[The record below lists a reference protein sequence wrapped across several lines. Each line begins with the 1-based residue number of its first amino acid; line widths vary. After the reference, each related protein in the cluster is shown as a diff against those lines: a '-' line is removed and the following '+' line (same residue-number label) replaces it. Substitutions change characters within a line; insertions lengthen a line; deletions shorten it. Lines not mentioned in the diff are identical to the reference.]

1 MSNYDLVDIWRV
13 RNPTLHGDAK
23 LLSNDLL
30 FGVDLC
36 PQVVIIPVLN
46 SNYGQIWLMIEVE
59 IIGNSTAPFLRI
71 ISLFL
76 I

>member
-13 RNPTLHGDAK
+13 RNPTLHGDA
-23 LLSNDLL
+23 NDLL
-30 FGVDLC
+30 FGVDLS

-59 IIGNSTAPFLRI
+59 IIGNSTVPFLRI
-71 ISLFL
+71 INLFL